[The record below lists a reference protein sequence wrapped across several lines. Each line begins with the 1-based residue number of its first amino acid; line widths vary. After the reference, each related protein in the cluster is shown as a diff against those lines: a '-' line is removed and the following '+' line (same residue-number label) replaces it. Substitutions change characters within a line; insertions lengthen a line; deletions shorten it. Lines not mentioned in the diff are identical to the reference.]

1 MSVISTIEAYTFVTR
16 ITENILIAI
25 VSIYI
30 KLNK

>member
-16 ITENILIAI
+16 ITDEIQREI
-25 VSIYI
+25 VLIYI